1 MIVDPSSFG
10 APRSTY
16 RVVTSLT
23 AANVPVYMV
32 RRGEEI
38 GRALSH
44 PIGLSDAAPPTV
56 RPAPEP
62 PPARA
67 PREEVRGGM
76 PVQQPAAP

>member
-1 MIVDPSSFG
+1 
-10 APRSTY
+10 
-16 RVVTSLT
+16 
-23 AANVPVYMV
+23 MV

-44 PIGLSDAAPPTV
+44 PIGLSDAAPPTI
-56 RPAPEP
+56 RPTPEP
-62 PPARA
+62 VVARA